1 MKLQEKKEFLM
12 ELRGKT
18 RSLITRAA
26 QSPAPVYL
34 IEEDDE

>member
-1 MKLQEKKEFLM
+1 M

-18 RSLITRAA
+18 RSLVTRVAK
-26 QSPAPVYL
+26 SPEPIKL